1 MIVTSEDNSEKERAT
16 RKANST
22 RLRDCDQFTVT
33 SGRCTRAVYPKK
45 LHKQEAHNIDRT
57 MTANRA
63 ESNSPG
69 FQVADNFREAPFT
82 DAREKTPF
90 TKDSLVQVNRTLST
104 HITSK
109 TVGDSN
115 RANNISIHQDK
126 RYLSTP

>member
-1 MIVTSEDNSEKERAT
+1 MIVKSEDNSEKERAT

-45 LHKQEAHNIDRT
+45 LHKQEAQNIDRT

-82 DAREKTPF
+82 EAREKTSF
-90 TKDSLVQVNRTLST
+90 TEESLSGQQNTEYT

-115 RANNISIHQDK
+115 RAYNISIHQDK
-126 RYLSTP
+126 RYLSTS